1 MVDVPH
7 RHCSHCRVC
16 VGVLEGTEMKTVIE
30 MAKEAGF
37 EAKRGWGLRDFA
49 PEDIFAAS
57 VNITREIER
66 FAALVRADAIAEERE
81 AQIREVDWTSLMRQ
95 GGLVT
100 WGDAEELGDRVVA
113 TIRAR
118 GEASIRSNT

>member
-1 MVDVPH
+1 M
-7 RHCSHCRVC
+7 
-16 VGVLEGTEMKTVIE
+16 TKTVIE
-30 MAKEAGF
+30 MAREADMGF
-37 EAKRGWGLRDFA
+37 DFTAPGLIS
-49 PEDIFAAS
+49 EL
-57 VNITREIER
+57 ER

>member
-1 MVDVPH
+1 
-7 RHCSHCRVC
+7 
-16 VGVLEGTEMKTVIE
+16 MKTVIE

-37 EAKRGWGLRDFA
+37 MIVHECDAETGAWYECFS
-49 PEDIFAAS
+49 E
-57 VNITREIER
+57 EIER
-66 FAALVRADAIAEERE
+66 FAELVRADERE

-100 WGDAEELGDRVVA
+100 WGDADELGDRVVA

-118 GEASIRSNT
+118 GEASIRSET